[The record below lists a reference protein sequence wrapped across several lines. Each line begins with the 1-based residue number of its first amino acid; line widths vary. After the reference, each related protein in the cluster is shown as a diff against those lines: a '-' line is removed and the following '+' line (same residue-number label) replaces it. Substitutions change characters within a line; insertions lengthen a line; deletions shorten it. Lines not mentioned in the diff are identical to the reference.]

1 MEGHTEKDFSIEA
14 NNDTV
19 REGDDTTSSNKTT
32 NIHIPD
38 EIKQDGILSTKDSIV
53 DKISG
58 EKNDKMEI
66 SAVNQEVQGKGDIVV
81 ESVMTEKLLSG
92 ESDKH
97 QENVATTLVQ
107 VECVESTIEED
118 QTLLNKRNDSISS
131 SQHVEPTEI
140 TDNVDQNKI
149 VEVDGEE
156 STENVVS
163 DVLTGLIEA
172 ISNEDT
178 RKAQDSMKK
187 ETEIFNNE
195 ETKLNKLAESVV
207 DADMAA
213 EGAETKI
220 LQGSKQI
227 ERGEAVQHDS
237 YSEDDDSVGAF
248 ALLGKGTRKKKK
260 KRKSKQSKGASL
272 HIYEIN
278 KRDPLPSCTTKEKS
292 THHLVE
298 VVTDHTDSIAEN
310 DCVDDTIGEEEDP
323 LLFYSSAHE
332 EQDPDYIE
340 FHSSRLKR
348 RLEAEMTMLQEEK
361 NEDMQ
366 KVQAYI
372 DAKGEERNASLQSE
386 INRIRVS
393 IIAKQ
398 TRQRTQLTEK
408 HKKQIEADQNKIKDG
423 ERWLIEKQQQEMQ
436 ARSEQHKVR
445 MENQLFV
452 KMYVATLTDDYILEL
467 MYVSFLSGTSTM
479 ARNFFSTNRKT

>member
-14 NNDTV
+14 NNDTSSLKSAV

-32 NIHIPD
+32 NIPD

-66 SAVNQEVQGKGDIVV
+66 EAVNQEVQGKGDRVV
-81 ESVMTEKLLSG
+81 ESVMTEKLLLG
-92 ESDKH
+92 ETDKH

-149 VEVDGEE
+149 VEVDGE
-156 STENVVS
+156 STENVVQ
-163 DVLTGLIEA
+163 DVLTMLIES
-172 ISNEDT
+172 ISNEET
-178 RKAQDSMKK
+178 RKAQDSMK
-187 ETEIFNNE
+187 
-195 ETKLNKLAESVV
+195 
-207 DADMAA
+207 
-213 EGAETKI
+213 
-220 LQGSKQI
+220 
-227 ERGEAVQHDS
+227 HDS

-445 MENQLFV
+445 MENSCL
-452 KMYVATLTDDYILEL
+452 
-467 MYVSFLSGTSTM
+467 
-479 ARNFFSTNRKT
+479 

>member
-1 MEGHTEKDFSIEA
+1 
-14 NNDTV
+14 
-19 REGDDTTSSNKTT
+19 
-32 NIHIPD
+32 
-38 EIKQDGILSTKDSIV
+38 
-53 DKISG
+53 
-58 EKNDKMEI
+58 
-66 SAVNQEVQGKGDIVV
+66 
-81 ESVMTEKLLSG
+81 
-92 ESDKH
+92 
-97 QENVATTLVQ
+97 
-107 VECVESTIEED
+107 
-118 QTLLNKRNDSISS
+118 
-131 SQHVEPTEI
+131 
-140 TDNVDQNKI
+140 
-149 VEVDGEE
+149 
-156 STENVVS
+156 
-163 DVLTGLIEA
+163 
-172 ISNEDT
+172 
-178 RKAQDSMKK
+178 
-187 ETEIFNNE
+187 
-195 ETKLNKLAESVV
+195 LNKLAESVV

-213 EGAETKI
+213 KGAGTKI

-292 THHLVE
+292 THHSVE
-298 VVTDHTDSIAEN
+298 VVTDHTNSIAEN

-332 EQDPDYIE
+332 GQDPDYIE

-393 IIAKQ
+393 MIAKQ

-408 HKKQIEADQNKIKDG
+408 HKKQIEADQNKINDG

-445 MENQLFV
+445 MENQFFV

-479 ARNFFSTNRKT
+479 ARNFFSTNRKTQISASTISREKNRDE

>member
-1 MEGHTEKDFSIEA
+1 MEGHTEKDLTIEA

-66 SAVNQEVQGKGDIVV
+66 EAVNQEVQGKGDRVV
-81 ESVMTEKLLSG
+81 ESVMTEKLLLG
-92 ESDKH
+92 ETDKH

-140 TDNVDQNKI
+140 TDDVDQNKI
-149 VEVDGEE
+149 MEVDGE
-156 STENVVS
+156 STENVVQ
-163 DVLTGLIEA
+163 DVLTMLIES
-172 ISNEDT
+172 ISNEET
-178 RKAQDSMKK
+178 RKAQDSMK
-187 ETEIFNNE
+187 
-195 ETKLNKLAESVV
+195 
-207 DADMAA
+207 
-213 EGAETKI
+213 
-220 LQGSKQI
+220 
-227 ERGEAVQHDS
+227 HDS

-260 KRKSKQSKGASL
+260 ERKSKQSKGASL

-292 THHLVE
+292 THHSVD
-298 VVTDHTDSIAEN
+298 VVTDHTNSIAEN

-332 EQDPDYIE
+332 GQDPDYIE

-452 KMYVATLTDDYILEL
+452 KIYVATLTDDYILEL

-479 ARNFFSTNRKT
+479 ARNFFSTNRKTQISASTI